1 MSAICFLG
9 ILVAQAV
16 IPGNDASDW
25 GRRTLPMDR

>member
-1 MSAICFLG
+1 MSVVCV
-9 ILVAQAV
+9 LVAQAV